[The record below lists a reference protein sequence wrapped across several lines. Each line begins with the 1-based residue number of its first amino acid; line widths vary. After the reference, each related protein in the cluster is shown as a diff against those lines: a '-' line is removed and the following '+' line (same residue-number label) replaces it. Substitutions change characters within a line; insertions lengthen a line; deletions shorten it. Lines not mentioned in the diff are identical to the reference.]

1 MDPIRALHLDSV
13 AEEKTQS
20 GDDTGHKTWNTHST
34 GRLHNEKCCIPRRQG
49 LWSTSFI
56 EARTIRGEVLS
67 EYLCSF
73 CHLLFKLRLCCGVL
87 LHKRLVGLCGFF
99 GFHSSLQNINK
110 TDKWLSLGYTLH
122 TMGLCFPRST
132 RESAKEK
139 AKLRCSSEGE
149 KLSGVKSFC
158 MERSVTALHQALLPY
173 HDYVGACMCEC
184 DLPPCPHLSGWPP
197 LCGGAPAPR
206 FWHCRSPW
214 TSAEPERWSGCSERP
229 PGWTPPPL
237 SSSNT
242 QMFCIVTQL
251 TTG

>member
-1 MDPIRALHLDSV
+1 
-13 AEEKTQS
+13 
-20 GDDTGHKTWNTHST
+20 
-34 GRLHNEKCCIPRRQG
+34 
-49 LWSTSFI
+49 
-56 EARTIRGEVLS
+56 
-67 EYLCSF
+67 
-73 CHLLFKLRLCCGVL
+73 
-87 LHKRLVGLCGFF
+87 
-99 GFHSSLQNINK
+99 
-110 TDKWLSLGYTLH
+110 
-122 TMGLCFPRST
+122 MGLCFPRST

-251 TTG
+251 TTGWIMSGSVTHCSADCGVASRIVWRSHNTTLVLESPSFVMTRQTQRERRQRSIITLIKTLLQFICAQYSGRS